1 MKKLTL
7 LILALLAIELSAYSQ
22 ANIAEARTY
31 TVGSTLTV
39 TGVVTNGG
47 ELGTIRY
54 IQDATGG
61 IGIYDYDVIS
71 FQRGDNVT
79 VTGTLDNYNQLLE
92 VANLTSFGVNS
103 SGNPLP
109 DPQVITINQ
118 FSDAYEGEIVQVNE
132 VTFANAGANFAG
144 NTNYNFTSGGY
155 TGQIRINTNSPLVGT
170 LIPTATVDVIGI
182 LSQFDYADP
191 NAGYQLLPRDE
202 NDIILGGTIALTSPL
217 TITNLSQSGFTLNW
231 ETNLAGTTQMFYGYT
246 PSLELGVYNGP
257 AGDVTSHALTLT
269 GAEPSTLFYVKTFS
283 VKNGDT
289 AFSVVTPVVTVSAST
304 GDIKV
309 YFTGTVDNSVS
320 SGVNAIQLDN
330 AVDDTLINYI
340 NRVKYTLDIAIYNF
354 GAANISDIASAINA
368 AYARGVQVRIVV
380 DGSTTNQGVDD
391 LNPSIK
397 KIASPVGVGI
407 MHNKFVIFDAHSM
420 NPNDPIVWTGSCNW
434 TADNINTDANNI
446 IIIQDQSLALGYELE
461 FNEMWGSTGPD
472 PNAANAKF
480 GSEKS
485 DNTPHVFKIR
495 GLQVYSY
502 FSPSDGVNQ
511 KIIDNIGTANSDI
524 EVNTMLITRSDIGYA
539 LRDKANIGVNTR
551 VIVNS
556 DGDCSTTVVN
566 TLTNAIGGN
575 FKKYGESGILHS
587 KAMIVDQS
595 NTQSDPLVLAG
606 SHNWS
611 ASANDDNDENTLVI
625 HDATIANIFYQ
636 EFMARFAAGTA
647 LAVNEIGSGK
657 QEIGIYPNPA
667 TNNITITLPETARD
681 GVTVRIFNR
690 LGQLVIERQVARGNE
705 YSFGFSVDQ
714 LPDGLYFVDLSGNS
728 IQASEKLVII
738 H

>member
-7 LILALLAIELSAYSQ
+7 LILALLAIEFSAFSQ

-31 TVGSTLTV
+31 AVGATLTV
-39 TGVVTNGG
+39 TGVVTNGS

-71 FQRGDNVT
+71 FQPGDNVT

-92 VANLTSFGVNS
+92 VSNLTAFGVNS

-118 FSDAYEGEIVQVNE
+118 FSDTYEGEIVRVND
-132 VTFANAGANFAG
+132 VTFANAGSNFAG

-170 LIPTATVDVIGI
+170 LIPTSTVDVIGI

-202 NDIILGGTIALTSPL
+202 NDIILGGTIAFTTPLDVTGLT
-217 TITNLSQSGFTLNW
+217 QSGFTLNW
-231 ETNLAGTTQMFYGYT
+231 ETNMAGTTQMLYGYT
-246 PSLELGVYNGP
+246 TALELGVYNGT
-257 AGDVTSHALTLT
+257 AGNVTSHSLAFT
-269 GAEPSTLFYVKTFS
+269 GADPATLFYVKAFS
-283 VKNGDT
+283 VKGSDT
-289 AFSVVTPVVTVSAST
+289 AFSVITPVVTVSASS
-304 GDIKV
+304 GNIKI

-320 SGVNAIQLDN
+320 SGVNAIQLPDL
-330 AVDDTLINYI
+330 VDDTLISYI
-340 NRVKYTLDIAIYNF
+340 GRAKYTMDIAIYNF
-354 GAANISDIASAINA
+354 GSANLSSIAGAINA
-368 AYARGVQVRIVV
+368 AYTRGVQVRIVV
-380 DGSTTNQGVDD
+380 DGSTTNQGIDD
-391 LNPSIK
+391 LNPGIK
-397 KIASPVGVGI
+397 KIASPVGDGI
-407 MHNKFVIFDAHSM
+407 MHNKFVIFDAFST
-420 NPNDPIVWTGSCNW
+420 NPNDPLVWTGSTNW
-434 TADNINTDANNI
+434 TADNINTDANDV
-446 IIIQDQSLALGYELE
+446 IIIQDQSLAIGYTLE
-461 FNEMWGSTGPD
+461 FNEMWGSSGPD
-472 PNAANAKF
+472 PNPANAKF
-480 GSEKS
+480 GAEKT
-485 DNTPHVFKIR
+485 DNTPHEYIVR
-495 GLQVYSY
+495 GLEIYSY

-511 KIIDNIGTANSDI
+511 KIIDAIETGNSDI

-539 LRDKANIGVNTR
+539 LSDKAQAGVSTK

-566 TLTNAIGGN
+566 TLTSALGGN

-611 ASANDDNDENTLVI
+611 ASANDKNDENTLVI
-625 HDATIANIFYQ
+625 HDATVANIFYQ
-636 EFMARFAAGTA
+636 EFVARFNAGTA
-647 LAVNEIGSGK
+647 LAVEEIGPG
-657 QEIGIYPNPA
+657 QAEVGLYPNPA
-667 TNNITITLPETARD
+667 TNNVTITLPETARD
-681 GVTVRIFNR
+681 GVTIRIFNR
-690 LGQLVIERQVARGNE
+690 LGQLIIQRQVATGTDN
-705 YSFGFSVDQ
+705 SLIFSVNQ
-714 LPDGLYFVDLSGNS
+714 LSEGLYFVNLSGNGV
-728 IQASEKLVII
+728 QASEKLVII
-738 H
+738 R